1 MVTKKIFIIISL
13 AGMVLALALL
23 IENLWSGKSARK
35 AIINEA
41 TVNNSDKAVLP
52 ADRFKGEG
60 FKTNTSIASIPFD
73 KILNGGPGKD
83 SIPAINSPKFV
94 SIASASSFIEDDF
107 FGMTVTVGKTTIF
120 YPYNIMVWHEIV
132 NHTIEGKALVVTFCP
147 LCGSAM
153 VFDAT
158 VDGKV
163 LKFGV
168 SGKLY
173 ESNLL
178 MYDTETE
185 SLWSQIIGK
194 AVVGEKTGTKL
205 TIHDSQIST
214 FQEFKEMYPKG
225 QVLSKDTGFTRNYSF
240 YPYGDY
246 DTNEKIYFPISIN
259 DTRLPAKEIMYIV
272 TVGEISVAFKF
283 NGLKPGVKA
292 IVDVGGQKITAEK
305 KDGEIEVRGNTGEV
319 FPGYHAMWFSWAIHH
334 QKDGVVWLGK

>member
-1 MVTKKIFIIISL
+1 MVEKKLFLVIAL
-13 AGMVLALALL
+13 MGVALAAALL
-23 IENLWSGKSARK
+23 MENLWSGQSAEK
-35 AIINEA
+35 TIINDA
-41 TVNNSDKAVLP
+41 TISNSDTTVLIV
-52 ADRFKGEG
+52 DRFKEEG

-83 SIPAINSPKFV
+83 GIPAINAPKFV
-94 SIASASSFIEDDF
+94 SIANASSFIKDDF

-132 NHTIEGKALVVTFCP
+132 NHSIEGKALVVTFCP

-158 VDGKV
+158 VDGRV

-205 TIHDSQIST
+205 TIYDSQVST
-214 FQEFKEMYPKG
+214 FQEFKRRYPEG
-225 QVLSKDTGFTRNYSF
+225 QVLSKDTGFTRDYSF

-246 DTNEKIYFPISIN
+246 DTNEQIIFPISIN

-272 TVGEISVAFKF
+272 DVGEISVAFKF
-283 NGLKPGVKA
+283 NDLKPGVKA
-292 IVDVGGQKITAEK
+292 TVDVGGKKIIAEN
-305 KDGEIEVRGNTGEV
+305 KDGEIEVTGSTGEV
-319 FPGYHAMWFSWAIHH
+319 FPGFHAMWFSWAIHH